1 MFSVYSARVSK
12 SARLLI
18 QPADLHPLS
27 LLFFL
32 VKWGGM
38 KLTLLLLLIFTA
50 AMVSGSRLPE
60 HQHMNNN
67 EDSSQENTILSITL
81 TLALLVFCAIKFR
94 LKWPKCKKVAIALS
108 VLQNIRE
115 AKAATVPSFI
125 YKNDKPT
132 EQSPQFFLE
141 RIDMSIEHYILV
153 LCICTLVLL
162 IIISIYIFKCRR
174 NKTMLLAEITNGE
187 LCVHIPLKRLSVC
200 PTYWTI
206 KSPSDV
212 LSITIRGKRSP
223 TIEFQWDCF
232 TITNQLTNKTFNIK
246 TFYSVS
252 WFSGRKLRKILAT
265 AYSVHFFIQHE
276 NLLLP
281 ISYKP

>member
-1 MFSVYSARVSK
+1 M
-12 SARLLI
+12 
-18 QPADLHPLS
+18 
-27 LLFFL
+27 
-32 VKWGGM
+32 KWGGM
-38 KLTLLLLLIFTA
+38 KLIMLLLLIFTA
-50 AMVSGSRLPE
+50 ATVSGSRLPE
-60 HQHMNNN
+60 HQHMNYD
-67 EDSSQENTILSITL
+67 EDSSQENTILSIIL
-81 TLALLVFCAIKFR
+81 TLALLVFCVIKFR
-94 LKWPKCKKVAIALS
+94 FKWPKCKKVAIALS
-108 VLQNIRE
+108 VLQNLRE

-153 LCICTLVLL
+153 LCICILVLL

-232 TITNQLTNKTFNIK
+232 TITNKLTNKIINIK
-246 TFYSVS
+246 IFYSVS
-252 WFSGRKLRKILAT
+252 WFSGRKLRKI
-265 AYSVHFFIQHE
+265 
-276 NLLLP
+276 
-281 ISYKP
+281 